1 MKEKLQLFKIASDR
15 LKSDSEFCSYYLQN
29 YNNEKLKCSE
39 MEFYKLCLCRIPKD
53 EEKILKI
60 AKYCDIE
67 IEVLSEIL
75 KTIIAFGEM

>member
-1 MKEKLQLFKIASDR
+1 
-15 LKSDSEFCSYYLQN
+15 
-29 YNNEKLKCSE
+29 